1 MTEMKRS
8 SKVFIYDSR
17 QYLYCVY
24 RAPGEWSNPDSI
36 SFIGTDGDEVEVVAR
51 QVFEKCRLRT
61 EANEWSVVGT
71 VPNPANNETNTIWK
85 LARVTDSLLFLPG
98 AYGGLMCLRP
108 SAIWAFEKMLSPAA
122 ASIMRAMPE
131 LFVRTVPSEDRKMG
145 GVQTGTAL
153 SYQRGQVE
161 EVS

>member
-1 MTEMKRS
+1 
-8 SKVFIYDSR
+8 
-17 QYLYCVY
+17 
-24 RAPGEWSNPDSI
+24 
-36 SFIGTDGDEVEVVAR
+36 
-51 QVFEKCRLRT
+51 
-61 EANEWSVVGT
+61 
-71 VPNPANNETNTIWK
+71 
-85 LARVTDSLLFLPG
+85 
-98 AYGGLMCLRP
+98 
-108 SAIWAFEKMLSPAA
+108 MLSPAA